1 MDIFSNWIMIWL
13 VLLVI
18 FLVIEMLTM
27 GLATI
32 WCAAGA
38 VAALICALL
47 GLHPGVQ
54 IAVFAVI
61 SGVLLLFTRP
71 IAVKFFNRNRVR
83 TNVESMIGKQ
93 GIVLTEIDNL
103 AGTGQVQVD
112 GMEWMSRN
120 YIDDGLIEPG
130 EVVIVR
136 AVSGVKLMVERS
148 NYTRG

>member
-1 MDIFSNWIMIWL
+1 MIWL

-18 FLVIEMLTM
+18 FLIVEMVTM

-54 IAVFAVI
+54 IAAFAVV
-61 SGVLLLFTRP
+61 SGVLLIFTRP
-71 IAVKFFNRNRVR
+71 IAVKFFNRSRVR

-93 GIVLTEIDNL
+93 AIVLTEIDNV

-148 NYTRG
+148 NYSRG

>member
-71 IAVKFFNRNRVR
+71 IAVKFFNRSRVR

>member
-13 VLLVI
+13 VLLVV

-54 IAVFAVI
+54 IAAFAVV
-61 SGVLLLFTRP
+61 SGVLLMFTRP